1 MSAPIS
7 VVIPTFNSELQ
18 LPRTLWSL
26 MEGVDSG
33 LIREVIISDG
43 GSTDETQNISINW
56 GAKFVTGET
65 SRGGQ
70 LRRGVATAC
79 GDFLLIVHSDTI
91 LESGWASELQNSL
104 SDGPICF
111 SLAFNSSGIAPFLVA
126 FWANLRTDFLRL
138 PFGDQALFLSREL
151 YYLAGG
157 YPDQRLME
165 DVALVIALKTRVR
178 RTRWRAFTSSEKYQR
193 QGWINRGTK
202 NLILLVR
209 YLLGTEPDVLAKA
222 YYQPSED
229 PN

>member
-43 GSTDETQNISINW
+43 GSTDGTLNISFNW
-56 GAKFVTGET
+56 GAKFVVGGT

-91 LESGWASELQNSL
+91 LEAGWASELQSSL
-104 SDGPICF
+104 SDGPFCF
-111 SLAFNSSGIAPFLVA
+111 SLAFNSSGVAPCLVA
-126 FWANLRTDFLRL
+126 FWANIRTDVLRL
-138 PFGDQALFLSREL
+138 PFGDQVLFLSREI
-151 YYLAGG
+151 YDVAGG

-165 DVALVIALKTRVR
+165 DVALVLALKARVR
-178 RTRWRAFTSSEKYQR
+178 RIRCRAFTSSEKYQR
-193 QGWINRGTK
+193 QGWINRSIK

-209 YLLGTEPDVLAKA
+209 YFLGAEPDVLAKA
-222 YYQPSED
+222 YYHPSED

>member
-18 LPRTLWSL
+18 LPKTLWSL

-43 GSTDETQNISINW
+43 GSTDKTQNISINW
-56 GAKFVTGET
+56 GAKFVVGET

-70 LRRGVATAC
+70 LRRGVSTAC

-91 LESGWASELQNSL
+91 LETGWSSELKSSL
-104 SDGPICF
+104 SDGPFCF
-111 SLAFNSSGIAPFLVA
+111 SLAFNSSGIAPSLVA

-138 PFGDQALFLSREL
+138 PFGDQVLFLSMKL
-151 YYLAGG
+151 YHLAGG
-157 YPDQRLME
+157 YPDQLLME
-165 DVALVIALKTRVR
+165 DVALVIALKARVR
-178 RTRWRAFTSSEKYQR
+178 RLRCRAFTSAEKYQR
-193 QGWINRGTK
+193 QGWINRGIK
-202 NLILLVR
+202 NLILLIR
-209 YLLGTEPDVLAKA
+209 YFLGTEPDILAKA
-222 YYQPSED
+222 YYEPSED

>member
-43 GSTDETQNISINW
+43 GSTDGTQNISFNW
-56 GAKFVTGET
+56 GAKFVVGGT

-91 LESGWASELQNSL
+91 LEAGWASELQSSL
-104 SDGPICF
+104 ADGPFCL
-111 SLAFNSSGIAPFLVA
+111 SLIH
-126 FWANLRTDFLRL
+126 
-138 PFGDQALFLSREL
+138 
-151 YYLAGG
+151 
-157 YPDQRLME
+157 
-165 DVALVIALKTRVR
+165 I
-178 RTRWRAFTSSEKYQR
+178 
-193 QGWINRGTK
+193 
-202 NLILLVR
+202 
-209 YLLGTEPDVLAKA
+209 
-222 YYQPSED
+222 
-229 PN
+229 

>member
-18 LPRTLWSL
+18 LPKTLWSL

-43 GSTDETQNISINW
+43 GSTDKTQNISINW
-56 GAKFVTGET
+56 GAKFVVGET

-70 LRRGVATAC
+70 LRRGVSTAC

-91 LESGWASELQNSL
+91 LETGWASELQSSL
-104 SDGPICF
+104 SDGPFCF
-111 SLAFNSSGIAPFLVA
+111 SLAFNASGIAPSSVA

-138 PFGDQALFLSREL
+138 PFGDQVLFLSRKQ
-151 YYLAGG
+151 YHLAGG
-157 YPDQRLME
+157 YPDQLLME
-165 DVALVIALKTRVR
+165 DVALVIALKARVR
-178 RTRWRAFTSSEKYQR
+178 RLRCRAFTSAEKYQR
-193 QGWINRGTK
+193 QGWINRGIK
-202 NLILLVR
+202 NLILLIR
-209 YLLGTEPDVLAKA
+209 YFLGTEPDILAKA
-222 YYQPSED
+222 YYEPSED

>member
-43 GSTDETQNISINW
+43 GSTDGTQNISFNW
-56 GAKFVTGET
+56 GAKFVVGGT

-91 LESGWASELQNSL
+91 LEAGWASELQSSL
-104 SDGPICF
+104 SDGPFCF
-111 SLAFNSSGIAPFLVA
+111 SLAFNSSGVAPCLVA
-126 FWANLRTDFLRL
+126 FWANIRTDFLRL
-138 PFGDQALFLSREL
+138 PFGDQVLFLSRKI
-151 YYLAGG
+151 YDVAGG

-165 DVALVIALKTRVR
+165 DVALVLALKARVR
-178 RTRWRAFTSSEKYQR
+178 RIRCRAFTSSEKYQR
-193 QGWINRGTK
+193 QGWINRSIK

-209 YLLGTEPDVLAKA
+209 YFLGAEPDVLAKA
-222 YYQPSED
+222 YYHPSED

>member
-26 MEGVDSG
+26 IEGVDSG

-43 GSTDETQNISINW
+43 GSTDGTQNISFNW
-56 GAKFVTGET
+56 GAKFVVGGT
-65 SRGGQ
+65 SRGCQ

-91 LESGWASELQNSL
+91 LEAGWASELQSSL
-104 SDGPICF
+104 SDGPFCF
-111 SLAFNSSGIAPFLVA
+111 SLAFNSSGVAPCLVA
-126 FWANLRTDFLRL
+126 FWANIRTDFLRL
-138 PFGDQALFLSREL
+138 PFGDQVLFLSREI
-151 YYLAGG
+151 YDVAGG

-165 DVALVIALKTRVR
+165 DVALVLALKARVR
-178 RTRWRAFTSSEKYQR
+178 RIRCRAFTSSEKYQR
-193 QGWINRGTK
+193 QGWINRSIK

-209 YLLGTEPDVLAKA
+209 YFLGAEPDVLAKA
-222 YYQPSED
+222 YYHPSED

>member
-26 MEGVDSG
+26 MEGVASG

-43 GSTDETQNISINW
+43 GSTDGTQNISFNW
-56 GAKFVTGET
+56 GAKFVVGGT

-91 LESGWASELQNSL
+91 LEAGWASELQSSL
-104 SDGPICF
+104 SDGPFCF
-111 SLAFNSSGIAPFLVA
+111 SLAFNSSGVAPCLVA
-126 FWANLRTDFLRL
+126 FWANIRTDFLRL
-138 PFGDQALFLSREL
+138 PFGDQVLFLSREI
-151 YYLAGG
+151 YDVAGG

-165 DVALVIALKTRVR
+165 DVALVLALKARVR
-178 RTRWRAFTSSEKYQR
+178 RIRCRAFTSSEKYRR
-193 QGWINRGTK
+193 QGWINRSIK

-209 YLLGTEPDVLAKA
+209 YFLGAEPDVLAKA
-222 YYQPSED
+222 YYHPSED